1 MSAYDGMAD
10 VYIENLLPNRP
21 EMTFPALKGTVGQSY
36 TVGPTNVSGINTFQR
51 ACAISVFRT
60 ALGSSPSTAPPLTYL
75 RACGSM
81 NNVTFTTTVKKGS
94 ETAVSSFHSFCVVF
108 VGAVM

>member
-1 MSAYDGMAD
+1 MAD

-21 EMTFPALKGTVGQSY
+21 KMTLPAFKMTTGQAY
-36 TVGPTNVSGINTFQR
+36 TVGPTNVTGINTFQR

-60 ALGSSPSTAPPLTYL
+60 ALGNSPSTDPPLTYL

-81 NNVTFTTTVKKGS
+81 NDVTFTTTVKDAGES
-94 ETAVSSFHSFCVVF
+94 AVSSFHSFFKVF
-108 VGAVM
+108 VDAVM